1 MKLFVKYK
9 KIDFLF
15 YKLWPILH
23 KKVQNMES
31 YFNIGVY
38 VSVVIASTIVI
49 KWSMRSVDEKPDKNK
64 SVTFSQSTSNIE
76 EDTCYIE
83 DVTRQYTDVV
93 RETVKKNFNA
103 EEEERWD
110 EVEDMIAT
118 SDCSRSSL
126 FSPKM
131 HTEKKANVQLFFR
144 DTSVRE
150 VCYGHSWYRT
160 HYYYRALDGQI
171 YDYAWKEGYVQSC
184 SRISNS
190 IPNIWRDEE
199 DEDDADAEPEK
210 DYNQDVIR
218 HVDLYLKSLEILS
231 RKDGREDE
239 SDDDDDV
246 PDLMSDPETDDE
258 SDDEADDEAD
268 DESDDE
274 ADDEADYEAD
284 YEAKYNGSRKES
296 TDSSDIRALSG
307 VGPSDG
313 WILSGVPV
321 II

>member
-199 DEDDADAEPEK
+199 DEDDADY
-210 DYNQDVIR
+210 DQDVIR

-239 SDDDDDV
+239 SDDDDDM
-246 PDLMSDPETDDE
+246 PDLVRDPET
-258 SDDEADDEAD
+258 DDEADDEAD
-268 DESDDE
+268 DES
-274 ADDEADYEAD
+274 D

-296 TDSSDIRALSG
+296 TDSSD
-307 VGPSDG
+307 G
-313 WILSGVPV
+313 WILSGVPQ